1 MLRCGGGGGA
11 IGLRADLDALHI
23 AERSGVAYASRHE
36 GRMHACGHDG
46 HTAMLLGAAKA
57 LARRR
62 RFDGTVYFIFQPAE
76 ENEGG
81 GRVMVEEGLFDKFP
95 MRAVYGMHN
104 WPRKPLGSFA
114 MRPGPLMGAY
124 DIFEIVATGKGA
136 HAAMAYMGKDPML
149 FAAHAINA
157 LQTIVARNLHP
168 LDAGVVSVTQVHGG
182 DTWNVIP
189 QEVVLRGTV
198 RTFEPAV
205 QDLIEQRM
213 RTIVAGVAATFEMS
227 ATVRYERRY
236 PATVNAEN
244 ETRHALAAATAV
256 VGADHVETDPT
267 PEMGS
272 EDFAFMLQAKPGCY
286 VWLGAGQRARH
297 AQHPQP
303 ALRFQRRRAGDRREL
318 LGDAGRAAVGCRGG
332 AEGGLAACSLSR
344 SERGER
350 MPRDHRFLVGR
361 DHPCRNAAAFAADP
375 RPAGRV
381 GCSSSIDAQP
391 RRVADRSARG
401 SAPRARRCR
410 R

>member
-1 MLRCGGGGGA
+1 MNIVPEVASLNTEMRDWRHHIHAHPETAFEETATSAFVAGKLEAIGLDVHTGLAKTGVVGVLRCGGSSDA
-11 IGLRADLDALHI
+11 IGLRADMDALHI

-104 WPRKPLGSFA
+104 WPNKPLGSFA

-124 DIFEIVATGKGA
+124 DVFEIVATGKGA

-149 FAAHAINA
+149 FVAQAINA

-168 LDAGVVSVTQVHGG
+168 LAAGVVSVTQVHGG

-198 RTFEPAV
+198 RTFDPAV

-236 PATVNAEN
+236 PATVNSVV
-244 ETRHALAAATAV
+244 ETGFAAAAAQAL
-256 VGADHVETDPT
+256 VGDGNVNLNPT
-267 PEMGS
+267 PAMGS
-272 EDFAFMLQAKPGCY
+272 EDFAWMLLKKPGCY
-286 VWLGAGQRARH
+286 IWIGNGDGAGSCMVHNPGYDFNDEVLPLGASYWATLVEQQLPRA
-297 AQHPQP
+297 
-303 ALRFQRRRAGDRREL
+303 ALRQ
-318 LGDAGRAAVGCRGG
+318 AA
-332 AEGGLAACSLSR
+332 E
-344 SERGER
+344 
-350 MPRDHRFLVGR
+350 
-361 DHPCRNAAAFAADP
+361 
-375 RPAGRV
+375 
-381 GCSSSIDAQP
+381 
-391 RRVADRSARG
+391 
-401 SAPRARRCR
+401 
-410 R
+410 